1 MEPGSPALEPWSPSH
16 WTTREVP
23 PVLQFLVLE
32 ATDFV
37 QVRGKKKYI
46 YIYISLRFF
55 VGIPGI
61 KEDFKTD
68 IYFI

>member
-1 MEPGSPALEPWSPSH
+1 MEPRFPALGARSLSH

-37 QVRGKKKYI
+37 QVRKKHI
-46 YIYISLRFF
+46 YIFKFF

-61 KEDFKTD
+61 KEDFETD
-68 IYFI
+68 IYFIL